1 MLKQNLFA
9 HEIKIT
15 ELWYETLLILE
26 IMAHRHD
33 RHKDL
38 TGEHKLGDA
47 GQLILAVL
55 FFTSW
60 ILDSF
65 FLNLT
70 TSLNEYVPNII
81 RLPVGFVFLIIS
93 AYLVLK
99 GLKIVFGT
107 ERSEPCVIREG
118 VFGWVRHPVYLSEL
132 LLYFGLLILSTSL
145 IAAFIFL
152 VAVFFLHYISRH
164 EEKLLL
170 KRFGEDYE
178 LYMKEVPMW
187 IPRLISRNK

>member
-1 MLKQNLFA
+1 
-9 HEIKIT
+9 
-15 ELWYETLLILE
+15 
-26 IMAHRHD
+26 MAHRHEH
-33 RHKDL
+33 HKDL

-47 GQLILAVL
+47 GQIILAIL
-55 FFTSW
+55 FFTTW
-60 ILDSF
+60 GADSF
-65 FLNLT
+65 FLNIS
-70 TSLNEYVPNII
+70 TSLNQYVPNII
-81 RLPVGFVFLIIS
+81 KLPVGFIFLIIS

-107 ERSEPCVIREG
+107 KRSEPCVIREG

-145 IAAFIFL
+145 IAICVFI

-187 IPRLISRNK
+187 IPKLISRNKKY

>member
-1 MLKQNLFA
+1 
-9 HEIKIT
+9 
-15 ELWYETLLILE
+15 
-26 IMAHRHD
+26 MAHRHEH
-33 RHKDL
+33 HKDL
-38 TGEHKLGDA
+38 IGEHKLGDA
-47 GQLILAVL
+47 GQIILAVL

-60 ILDSF
+60 IADSF

-132 LLYFGLLILSTSL
+132 LLYFGLLVLSTSL
-145 IAAFIFL
+145 IAFFVFL
-152 VAVFFLHYISRH
+152 MAVFFLHFISRH

-178 LYMKEVPMW
+178 LYMKDVPMW
-187 IPRLISRNK
+187 IPKLINRKR